1 MTEVNEPGRPK
12 PELGKVDSVDVR
24 TIWPNEA
31 RDFTPWLASRL
42 DLLGDALGMELD
54 LVQQEA
60 GVGDFSL
67 DILAQKRITGET
79 GEKVVIENQLEP
91 TDHSHL
97 GQILTYAAGHDART
111 VIWVTPFFRE
121 EHRAAVDWLN
131 RWTPEEI
138 AFYGVE
144 VSAIRIGESLPAP
157 VFRPVAV
164 PNDWSNRM
172 RGTAAASSPDREKQL
187 QFYVPVSEKLK
198 QYFPGKVVKLKGMP
212 RQFPSGRA
220 YTNYTIH
227 LTDRLRAYVWINAG
241 SGEFTNRIFDAL
253 HEDKENIEA
262 EIKAEWFWNRRGK
275 SAWAWLGIAT
285 DGSLD
290 DLPERA
296 EELQSWAVKH
306 LPRLKDV
313 LDPRLK
319 EIVGEVQA
327 ERAATEGE
335 TPETSPDP

>member
-1 MTEVNEPGRPK
+1 MTEVNKLGRPM
-12 PELGKVDSVDVR
+12 PELGKVERVDVKE
-24 TIWPNEA
+24 IWPLEA

-60 GVGDFSL
+60 GVGKFFL
-67 DILAQKRITGET
+67 DILARERIT
-79 GEKVVIENQLEP
+79 GEKVVIENQLAW

-111 VIWVTPFFRE
+111 VIWVTPFFQE

-144 VSAIRIGESLPAP
+144 VSAIRIGKSLPAP

-164 PNDWSNRM
+164 PNGWSKQM
-172 RGTAAASSPDREKQL
+172 RGTAAASLPDMKKKL

-198 QYFPGKVVKLKGMP
+198 QYFAGKVFKFAGMP
-212 RQFPSGRA
+212 SQFPSGRA
-220 YTNYTIH
+220 YTNYAIR

-241 SGEFTNRIFDAL
+241 SGQFTNRIFDAL
-253 HEDKENIEA
+253 HEDQMKIEA
-262 EIKAEWFWNRRGK
+262 EIEAEWFWERCGNK
-275 SAWAWLGIAT
+275 AWAWLGIST

-296 EELQSWAVKH
+296 EELQSWAIEH
-306 LPRLKDV
+306 LPRLKKV
-313 LDPRLK
+313 LDPRLEK
-319 EIVGEVQA
+319 IIGEVQA
-327 ERAATEGE
+327 ERAAAEGG

>member
-1 MTEVNEPGRPK
+1 MTEVNEPGRRA

-60 GVGDFSL
+60 DVGEFSL
-67 DILAQKRITGET
+67 DILAQRIT
-79 GEKVVIENQLEP
+79 GEKVVIENQLAW

-111 VIWVTPFFRE
+111 VIWVTLGFRE
-121 EHRAAVDWLN
+121 EHRAAIDWLN

-144 VSAIRIGESLPAP
+144 VSAIQIGESLPAP

-164 PNDWSNRM
+164 PNDWSKRM

-198 QYFPGKVVKLKGMP
+198 QYFAGKVSKPKGMP

-220 YTNYTIH
+220 YTNYVIY
-227 LTDRLRAYVWINAG
+227 LTDRLRAYVWIDAG
-241 SGEFTNRIFDAL
+241 SGEFTNRIYDVL
-253 HEDKENIEA
+253 HEDKERIEA
-262 EIKAEWFWNRRGK
+262 KIEAEWFWERYGNRAHAR
-275 SAWAWLGIAT
+275 LGIAT

-306 LPRLKDV
+306 LPKLKDV
-313 LDPRLK
+313 LDPRLEK
-319 EIVGEVQA
+319 IVGEVQA
-327 ERAATEGE
+327 ERAAAEGE

>member
-12 PELGKVDSVDVR
+12 PELGTVERVEVR
-24 TIWPNEA
+24 KIWPNEA
-31 RDFTPWLASRL
+31 HDFTPWLASRL

-60 GVGDFSL
+60 SVGDFSL
-67 DILAQKRITGET
+67 DILAQKRITGE
-79 GEKVVIENQLEP
+79 KVVIENQLAW

-111 VIWVTPFFRE
+111 VIWVTPDFRE
-121 EHRAAVDWLN
+121 EHRAAIDWLN

-144 VSAIRIGESLPAP
+144 VSAIQIGESLPAP

-164 PNDWSNRM
+164 PNDWSKRT
-172 RGTAAASSPDREKQL
+172 RRKAAASSPDRQKQL
-187 QFYVPVSEKLK
+187 QFYVPVSKELLK
-198 QYFPGKVVKLKGMP
+198 QGFAERVNKYEGIP
-212 RQFPSGRA
+212 RFYPSGFA
-220 YTNYTIH
+220 YTDYAVH
-227 LTDRLRAYVWINAG
+227 LTKDLRVFLWINAG
-241 SGEFTNRIFDAL
+241 SGRFTNRIFDTL
-253 HEDKENIEA
+253 HEDKERIEA
-262 EIKAEWFWNRRGK
+262 EIKAKWFWEGCENR
-275 SAWAWLGIAT
+275 AWAWLGISR

-296 EELQSWAVKH
+296 KELQSWAIEH

-313 LDPRLK
+313 LDPRLEK
-319 EIVGEVQA
+319 IVGEVQA
-327 ERAATEGE
+327 ERAAAEGE

>member
-1 MTEVNEPGRPK
+1 MTEVNKPGRRM
-12 PELGKVDSVDVR
+12 PELGKVERVDVKE
-24 TIWPNEA
+24 IWPNEA
-31 RDFTPWLASRL
+31 RNFTPWLAGHL

-60 GVGDFSL
+60 GVGKFFL
-67 DILAQKRITGET
+67 DILARERIT
-79 GEKVVIENQLEP
+79 GEKVVIENQLAW

-111 VIWVTPFFRE
+111 VIWVTPFFQE

-144 VSAIRIGESLPAP
+144 VSAIRIGESPRAP

-164 PNDWSNRM
+164 PNGWSKQM
-172 RGTAAASSPDREKQL
+172 RGTAAASLPDMKKKL

-198 QYFPGKVVKLKGMP
+198 QYFDGKVFKYAGMP
-212 RQFPSGRA
+212 SQFPSGRA
-220 YTNYTIH
+220 YTSYAIH

-241 SGEFTNRIFDAL
+241 SGQFTNRIFDAL
-253 HEDKENIEA
+253 HKDKEIIEA
-262 EIKAEWFWNRRGK
+262 KIGAEWFWNRCGNHRY
-275 SAWAWLGIAT
+275 AWLGIST

-296 EELQSWAVKH
+296 EELQSWVVEH
-306 LPRLKDV
+306 LPRLKAV
-313 LDPRLK
+313 LDPRLE
-319 EIVGEVQA
+319 EIIDEVQA
-327 ERAATEGE
+327 ERAAAEGE